1 VACRPSLHLLIP
13 LWFDHLIH
21 EITSR
26 CNDMGGIS
34 ISIYRCH
41 SRECFV
47 GLAGSTY
54 HSTCHTWNPNTPH
67 TAKLLSSF
75 RADILLYAG
84 VPPRLDMYMANK
96 QIHGQRTGTLD
107 LVSPR
112 QNISLGAPPIIE
124 LALAEPQQSPF
135 VEPRV
140 NQARDLFLACKAVD
154 PLP

>member
-1 VACRPSLHLLIP
+1 MWHDPSALRSSSLSSSSSAGAVGCLLLHLLIP

-34 ISIYRCH
+34 ISIYQCH

-54 HSTCHTWNPNTPH
+54 HSACHTWNPNTPH

-96 QIHGQRTGTLD
+96 KFM
-107 LVSPR
+107 VSGLEPS
-112 QNISLGAPPIIE
+112 ISSR
-124 LALAEPQQSPF
+124 LA
-135 VEPRV
+135 
-140 NQARDLFLACKAVD
+140 KT
-154 PLP
+154 